1 MIAAPLASMDLEA
14 RGVELRMDSEFAAT
28 IVIPLLD
35 QVDEWLRQCVR
46 SALMQTVRCEVLVVL
61 SPITRQSNLE
71 LLEALKLEFHNLRV
85 LPRETL
91 GFPGAINAGFK
102 AASAD
107 RIGLLLSDDWL
118 DPRAV
123 EACFGQNAD
132 IVSGGNKVFDADGS
146 TVFPGLGQTPR
157 MDEFLRC
164 KTLETRARYLQH
176 FFLFR
181 KRKLLE
187 IGGADESLG
196 DFPGID
202 DFDMIWTL
210 LERGATV
217 AIVEQQLYRYR
228 DHSGERLTLRCGQ
241 QAATV
246 LQRILDKHGIIE
258 PERTEIIREHL
269 PWYGR
274 PMHVVFEEMRN
285 QESRDGR
292 V

>member
-1 MIAAPLASMDLEA
+1 MHSQ
-14 RGVELRMDSEFAAT
+14 FAAT
-28 IVIPLLD
+28 IVIPILD

-46 SALMQTVRCEVLVVL
+46 SALMQTVRCEVVVVL
-61 SPITRQSNLE
+61 SPVTRQSNRD
-71 LLEALKLEFHNLRV
+71 LLAALNSEFDNLRV
-85 LPRETL
+85 LPCETM

-123 EACFGQNAD
+123 EVCSGETAD
-132 IVSGGNKVFDADGS
+132 IVSSGNTVFDADGK
-146 TVFPGLGQTPR
+146 TVFPSLGHTPR
-157 MDEFLRC
+157 REEFLGC
-164 KTLETRARYLQH
+164 KTLESRARYLQH

-210 LERGATV
+210 LEHGADV
-217 AIVEQQLYRYR
+217 AIVADQLYRYR
-228 DHSGERLTLRCGQ
+228 DHSGARLTLRCGQ

-246 LQRILDKHGIIE
+246 LQKILDKHGILE
-258 PERTEIIREHL
+258 PERTEIIRAHL

-274 PMHVVFEEMRN
+274 PMHVVFAELRHK
-285 QESRDGR
+285 ESRDGR

>member
-1 MIAAPLASMDLEA
+1 LQRTYEAVAFSIGSGYSIIAAPLASPDLDA
-14 RGVELRMDSEFAAT
+14 GRAELRMDSQFVAT

-35 QVDEWLRQCVR
+35 QIDGWLCQCVR
-46 SALMQTVRCEVLVVL
+46 SALMQTVRCEVVVVL
-61 SPITRQSNLE
+61 SPITRQSNLD
-71 LLEALKLEFHNLRV
+71 LLAALNSESDSLRV
-85 LPRETL
+85 LPRETM

-123 EACFGQNAD
+123 EVCSRQTAD
-132 IVSGGNKVFDADGS
+132 IVSSGNTVFDADGR

-157 MDEFLRC
+157 REEFLRC
-164 KTLETRARYLQH
+164 KTLESRARYLQH

-181 KRKLLE
+181 KSKLLE

-202 DFDMIWTL
+202 DFDMIWNL
-210 LERGATV
+210 LEHGASV
-217 AIVEQQLYRYR
+217 AIVEEQLYRYR
-228 DHSGERLTLRCGQ
+228 DHSGVRLTLRCRQ

-246 LQRILDKHGIIE
+246 LQRILDKHGILE
-258 PERTEIIREHL
+258 PERSEIIR
-269 PWYGR
+269 
-274 PMHVVFEEMRN
+274 
-285 QESRDGR
+285 
-292 V
+292 